1 MKEKI
6 AKIIRILT
14 IPPMLTLIMLLAL
27 RHSYGENF
35 ASTQMFYLAIITL
48 VMIPMLAYPLSFMKK
63 SDPKITRERQRQLA
77 FVMNLIGYFLA
88 FIFGII
94 MKCSQMFLSIIVS
107 YFFGVVL
114 LTFLNKVCKTRASG
128 HACSCVL
135 PYMYLCYWLKSSII
149 FICILCYAIEFWAS
163 IELKRHTVSEFLQ
176 GTIVAIL
183 AFAFPILY
191 FTTCL

>member
-1 MKEKI
+1 
-6 AKIIRILT
+6 
-14 IPPMLTLIMLLAL
+14 MLVVL
-27 RHSYGENF
+27 RCLYGESF
-35 ASTQMFYLAIITL
+35 ASNQIFHLAIITL
-48 VMIPMLAYPLSFMKK
+48 VIIPMLAYPLSFMKK
-63 SDPKITRERQRQLA
+63 NDPKITRERQRQLA

-94 MKCSQMFLSIIVS
+94 MKCSQMFLRIIVS

-135 PYMYLCYWLKSSII
+135 PYMYLCYYLKGYII
-149 FICILCYAIEFWAS
+149 LICILCYAIEFWAS
-163 IELKRHTVSEFLQ
+163 CELKRHTVSEFLQ

-183 AFAFPILY
+183 AFVFPVLY